1 MGHTN
6 GYNLDDLPS
15 IHGIHGYGFPMDW
28 QPNSCISVWYEQ
40 LPHEDTWQK
49 TNSLI
54 GGIPPYIYG
63 DIGGADRWV
72 WFV

>member
-40 LPHEDTWQK
+40 LPHEGIWQEL
-49 TNSLI
+49 T
-54 GGIPPYIYG
+54 
-63 DIGGADRWV
+63 V
-72 WFV
+72 